1 MKTRFGSTPIRLI
14 VLLAWGVLAII
25 LTTQSDR
32 VPLVHLMTSTIGS
45 TEVGDAFGHAG
56 LFGVFTFVLYMVFA
70 LKCRRERALLVSMV
84 IVLLLG
90 GLTELGQF
98 GVLHRAPSISDLLAN
113 SLGVFMIGFAI
124 SYLSLLRS
132 YDPSYQT

>member
-1 MKTRFGSTPIRLI
+1 MKTRINSTSFRLI

-25 LTTQSDR
+25 LTTQSDKL
-32 VPLVHLMTSTIGS
+32 PLVHLMTSTIGS
-45 TEVGDAFGHAG
+45 TEVGDALGHAG
-56 LFGVFTFVLYMVFA
+56 LFGVLTFVLYMVFA
-70 LKCRRERALLVSMV
+70 LRCKRERALVISMG

-113 SLGVFMIGFAI
+113 SLGVFMIGFTI
-124 SYLSLLRS
+124 SYLSLFHA
-132 YDPSYQT
+132 YDPS

>member
-1 MKTRFGSTPIRLI
+1 MKTRFGSRPLRLV

-45 TEVGDAFGHAG
+45 TELGDALGHSG

-70 LKCRRERALLVSMV
+70 LKCRPEHAVLISMA

-124 SYLSLLRS
+124 SYLSQLHS
-132 YDPSYQT
+132 HDPS